1 MAVQSTAKNGTISRI
16 SPMLTEGA
24 MVSITRNVV
33 DNIVTEYGVAP
44 MRGRTMRQRVQ
55 NLITVAHPDFRE
67 ELKKKAEYLMLW

>member
-1 MAVQSTAKNGTISRI
+1 
-16 SPMLTEGA
+16 MLTEGA

-44 MRGRTMRQRVQ
+44 MRGRTVRQRVQ
-55 NLITVAHPDFRE
+55 NLIAVAHPDFRE

>member
-1 MAVQSTAKNGTISRI
+1 
-16 SPMLTEGA
+16 MLTEGA